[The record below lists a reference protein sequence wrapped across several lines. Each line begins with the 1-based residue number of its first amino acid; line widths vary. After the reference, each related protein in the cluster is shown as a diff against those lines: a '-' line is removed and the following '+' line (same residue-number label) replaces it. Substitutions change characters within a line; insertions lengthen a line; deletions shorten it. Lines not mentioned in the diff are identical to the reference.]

1 MKKVNVIM
9 LLIGAMLLNTAI
21 YAGGN
26 PVEYL
31 NQLNA
36 HHQEIAKKTLS
47 YTTAVAKD
55 KSGRKIDKKR
65 TSLIAEITNAIKEVK
80 KVKDYEGDGSLRDSV
95 LNYLEMN
102 KSLLTNEY
110 AKIVDLEAVAEESYD
125 MMEAYLRVQDEA
137 NAKMQLASENL
148 NDKVREF
155 ANTYDIKIVEN
166 EDDKVSLKLKQAS
179 RMWNYYNEIYLIFF
193 KSFKQEAY
201 FLDALNRGDVNAMEQ
216 NNNSLAS
223 FANEG
228 LEKLKKIKAFDGDN
242 SLLEK
247 CKEVLE
253 FYKDQAENKYPK
265 MIAFNLKKEHF
276 ENVKAAF
283 DKMPKKKRTQAKVD
297 EYNNAINDYN
307 SSINEFNS
315 INEDANKK
323 RSKLLDKWNKTA
335 SKFTSKHV
343 K

>member
-1 MKKVNVIM
+1 MKKVN
-9 LLIGAMLLNTAI
+9 LLLFALGAMLLNTSL

-31 NQLNA
+31 NSLNA
-36 HHQEIAKKTLS
+36 HHQEISKKTLK

-65 TSLIAEITNAIKEVK
+65 TDLITEITNAIKEVK
-80 KVKDYEGDGSLRDSV
+80 KIKDYEGDASLRDSV

-110 AKIVDLEAVAEESYD
+110 AKIVDLEAIAEESYD
-125 MMEAYLRVQDEA
+125 MMEAYLRVQEEA
-137 NAKMQLASENL
+137 NEKMQIASENL
-148 NDKVREF
+148 NDKVKEF
-155 ANTYDIKIVEN
+155 ASSHDIKIIES
-166 EDDKVSLKLKQAS
+166 EDDKVSLQLKQAS

-193 KSFKQEAY
+193 KAFKQEAY

-216 NNNSLAS
+216 NNNALLEFS
-223 FANEG
+223 NEG

-247 CKEVLE
+247 CNEMLK
-253 FYKDQAENKYPK
+253 FYKEQAEKKYPT

-276 ENVKAAF
+276 ENVKTAF
-283 DKMPKKKRTQAKVD
+283 DKMPKKKRTQDKVD

-307 SSINEFNS
+307 NSINEFNDV
-315 INEDANKK
+315 NEEANKK
-323 RSKLLDKWNKTA
+323 RSKHLDQWNKA
-335 SKFTSKHV
+335 SSKFTSKHV